1 VDVVELAGAAAQV
14 QAREDRPR
22 LPVGRDAPVG
32 LQQRV
37 AILDQPRGPLL
48 DRDQLTVGDDLDR
61 DALVDLDTID
71 TDVAAGPLRRVEGHE
86 GRRRITVAV
95 ARARITVAVARARIA
110 VARVGIAVARV
121 GIAVTRARIAVAVAV
136 AVAVEVEGLAD
147 RVVLT
152 GGRVV
157 TAAGHRR
164 SQPEP
169 NQSSESHA

>member
-1 VDVVELAGAAAQV
+1 RGVHRIERDPERLHAAGRSRGRLARRRDAVVAALALAQLDEEFQVALEDARRQLPGDRTVEAARARRAGDGLADVDVVELAGAAAQV

-86 GRRRITVAV
+86 GRRRI
-95 ARARITVAVARARIA
+95 
-110 VARVGIAVARV
+110 
-121 GIAVTRARIAVAVAV
+121 
-136 AVAVEVEGLAD
+136 
-147 RVVLT
+147 
-152 GGRVV
+152 
-157 TAAGHRR
+157 
-164 SQPEP
+164 
-169 NQSSESHA
+169 